1 HKSYEFD
8 FWGADKLSTFI
19 EKYMLNEHI
28 FNDIDRTD
36 LRKSLSLISENDY
49 SRIDFHRLLLRT
61 LMLDNEGKK
70 IKEIK
75 KAELEKSIRTCYLA
89 TNILA
94 YWAIQ
99 DGNTKQALFVSER
112 CLLWV

>member
-1 HKSYEFD
+1 
-8 FWGADKLSTFI
+8 
-19 EKYMLNEHI
+19 
-28 FNDIDRTD
+28 
-36 LRKSLSLISENDY
+36 
-49 SRIDFHRLLLRT
+49 
-61 LMLDNEGKK
+61 GKK

-112 CLLWV
+112 CLLWVWHRINLEKDPKKYFSAFEVIWQGYINISAEYFSNLQPYFH